1 MSKRTFNFIRKRR
14 AAAEGEE
21 IRFQAPI
28 NPYFERIS
36 AVYHS
41 LFLIFLAALL
51 VFSAVAMLTHIDL
64 LTYENLYYLAKD
76 IGAASNVLSGTQGI
90 INYETAERN
99 RTFTLYRGGLAVAGD
114 SGLQLFTATGRET
127 LNASPGYAAPIMKSS
142 ESFLL
147 VYDVGEKS
155 YSLYN
160 SFVCV
165 KHEEFDYPVLGG
177 AVSDSGSYVV
187 VTQTYNHTGAVRVYN
202 KSYELTTQYLRNQMV
217 LDAAISTSGH
227 RVAFVTSAAESGQYL
242 TTLVIAAP
250 GEAETMF
257 EMPFEGVFPYSLS
270 FIDDQRLFLLCD
282 SAAYIVSVNDGTV
295 LRTVNFGNMQLSYA
309 DANQNHT
316 VLLFTVNA
324 VTDTYRMIVTDKN
337 GALVIDSEFSCKV
350 SAVDVYE
357 DDLYMLIDDG
367 IVRVRPESG
376 EYVKLTCNTDGKQM
390 LISDSDE
397 VLVCGGQSAAY
408 YKIEFD

>member
-1 MSKRTFNFIRKRR
+1 MKKQPFKFFKNRR
-14 AAAEGEE
+14 ATDRGEE
-21 IRFQAPI
+21 IRFEAPI
-28 NPYFERIS
+28 NPYYDRIS
-36 AVYHS
+36 SIYHS
-41 LFLIFLAALL
+41 LFIIFLAALL
-51 VFSAVAMLTHIDL
+51 VFSAVAMLTHIEL

-90 INYETAERN
+90 INYETAQRN
-99 RTFTLYRGGLAVAGD
+99 RSFTLYRGGLAVAGD

-147 VYDVGEKS
+147 VYDIGEKN

-187 VTQTYNHTGAVRVYN
+187 VTQTYDHAGAVRVYN

-217 LDAAISTSGH
+217 FDVDVSASGH
-227 RVAFVTSAAESGQYL
+227 RVAFVTSDAQSGDYL

-250 GEAETMF
+250 GEAQTMF
-257 EMPFEGVFPYSLS
+257 EMPFDGVFPYSLE

-282 SAAYIVSVNDGTV
+282 SAAFIVSVNDGTV
-295 LRTVNFGNMQLSYA
+295 LRELSFDSMQLCYA
-309 DANQNHT
+309 DANQSHT
-316 VLLFTVNA
+316 ALLFTVNA
-324 VTDTYRMIVTDKN
+324 VTDTYRLIVTDKN
-337 GALVIDSEFSCKV
+337 GVLVIDSEFSCQV
-350 SAVDVYE
+350 SDIEVYQ
-357 DDLYMLIDDG
+357 DDLFMMVEGG
-367 IVRVRPESG
+367 IVRIRPESG
-376 EYVKLTCNTDGKQM
+376 EYVKVTCNTGGMQM

-408 YKIEFD
+408 YNIEFD